1 MVAAAR
7 WMEEMGKE
15 RTEDEEGRRMRRRSR
30 ERDPIMF
37 TTVPLIISRIIFNCD
52 SIANAQ

>member
-1 MVAAAR
+1 
-7 WMEEMGKE
+7 MEEMEKE
-15 RTEDEEGRRMRRRSR
+15 RTEDEEGRRMRRRSRER